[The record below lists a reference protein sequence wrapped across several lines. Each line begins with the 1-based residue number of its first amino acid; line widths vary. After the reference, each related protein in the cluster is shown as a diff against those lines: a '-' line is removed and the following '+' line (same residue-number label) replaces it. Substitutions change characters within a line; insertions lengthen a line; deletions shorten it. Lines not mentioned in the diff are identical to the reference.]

1 MVDNSEVSYDD
12 GTIQLD
18 SPDLDDSG
26 VDSGE
31 EELLPVFR
39 EKPEW
44 KSGASWRV
52 GLAIIYGT
60 IVLQPAAIW
69 LSWTVGLQ
77 PWQLV
82 SSFEYTAIILF
93 STLAARSGK
102 NLSRQE
108 AFVLFSNVGTTIVE
122 SIAANFIFFY
132 YLSRKSPAAIT
143 YGFDAGGSN
152 PAPNW
157 FAPLE
162 IVGRTFLDAAWI
174 PSILLWIIVFGVLVK
189 LVDLSVGFITYQ
201 LFVVEERLPFPGA
214 QVWANACVAISEKA
228 KMPRKS
234 RILVYSSMIGIGFS
248 LVVHST
254 WILFGRPILIN
265 PWIDATGS
273 LETFG
278 FEGASFGILLD
289 LILFAGG
296 FVMPFKMVASIFI
309 GGLIAYT
316 IGGALI
322 RNDFAGLGY
331 LYPWSPG
338 GQYGLSEVFETLL
351 LRVWVSPIIGFAVAA
366 GMVPIIR
373 NRHTIWAGIKKIR
386 DIRDIQERRDMIP
399 LWLIMSMF
407 LGGTLGSV
415 IITVILVPELLPLIW
430 LLLLLSVVWTFFF
443 NIINARI
450 IGESWVG
457 LSIPYVAQG
466 SYYAV
471 GYTGYKA
478 FFAPLL
484 VGGAGGPGHG
494 GIAPGGYGWAS
505 VFKACRMTETDIRSY
520 LKIYFFAF
528 PLTMLVSFVW
538 VQAFWQF
545 SDIPSSLFNYTA
557 EFWPVNAQAALIWPA
572 ENLPDVEGLG
582 YELFHLDWMALA
594 FIGGFILTWT
604 FSAFAIPF
612 EMVGLT
618 IGLSQPILFSSI
630 AFLGA
635 LFGKLMERMRGK
647 EWWQEN
653 RNVIAAGFGLGEGLT
668 IAIVA
673 AIALISRAMWI
684 WPI

>member
-1 MVDNSEVSYDD
+1 MVENSEVTLND
-12 GTIQLD
+12 GSIQLD
-18 SPDLDDSG
+18 SPDFNDEKPD
-26 VDSGE
+26 E

-39 EKPEW
+39 EKPNW

-93 STLAARSGK
+93 ATLAARSGK

-108 AFVLFSNVGTTIVE
+108 AFVLFSNVGTTVVE

-132 YLSRKSPAAIT
+132 YLSRKSPAAFQ
-143 YGFDAGGSN
+143 YGFDAAGSN
-152 PAPNW
+152 PAPDW

-162 IVGRTFLDAAWI
+162 LVGRTFLDAAWL
-174 PSILLWIIVFGVLVK
+174 PSVLLWIIVFGVLVK
-189 LVDLSVGFITYQ
+189 LVDLSIGYLSYQ

-234 RILVYSSMIGIGFS
+234 RILVYSSMIGIAFS
-248 LVVHST
+248 LVVHAS

-265 PWIDATGS
+265 PWIDATGT

-316 IGGALI
+316 IGGNLI

-338 GQYGLSEVFETLL
+338 GEYNLSRIFETLL

-373 NRHTIWAGIKKIR
+373 NRHKIWDGVKKIGA
-386 DIRDIQERRDMIP
+386 IRDVQERRDMIP
-399 LWLIMSMF
+399 LWMIIAMF

-415 IITVILVPELLPLIW
+415 LITVILVPELLPLIW

-457 LSIPYVAQG
+457 LSVPYLTQG
-466 SYYAV
+466 AYYAV
-471 GYTGYKA
+471 GYSGYKA

-484 VGGAGGPGHG
+484 VGGAGGPGQG
-494 GIAPGGYGWAS
+494 GVAPGGYGWAS
-505 VFKACRMTETDIRSY
+505 VFKGCRMTETDIRSY
-520 LKIYFFAF
+520 LKVYFFAF
-528 PLTMLVSFVW
+528 PLTMLVSFMW

-545 SDIPSSLFNYTA
+545 SDIPSNLFNYTA
-557 EFWPVNAQAALIWPA
+557 EFWPVNAQTTLIWP
-572 ENLPDVEGLG
+572 NLALNPTEQKYQLI
-582 YELFHLDWMALA
+582 HLDWLGLA
-594 FIGGFILTWT
+594 FIIGFALTWI
-604 FSAFAIPF
+604 FSVFAIPF
-612 EMVGLT
+612 EIVGLT
-618 IGLSQPILFSSI
+618 IGFSQPIVFSSI
-630 AFLGA
+630 ALLGA
-635 LFGKLMERMRGK
+635 IFGKLMERMKGK
-647 EWWQEN
+647 DWWQEN